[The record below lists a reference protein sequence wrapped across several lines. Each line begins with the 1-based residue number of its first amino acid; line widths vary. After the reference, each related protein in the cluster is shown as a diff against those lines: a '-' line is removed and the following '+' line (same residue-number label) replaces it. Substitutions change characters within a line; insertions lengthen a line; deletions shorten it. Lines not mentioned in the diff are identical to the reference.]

1 MYNIYSINIYKRG
14 RVFRNTV
21 DGNINVFLFNVISL
35 NELIFDTFCI
45 MLFAHVITS
54 KLHVRDQNFKLQL
67 GLLILFG

>member
-1 MYNIYSINIYKRG
+1 MFNKHI
-14 RVFRNTV
+14 VFRKTV
-21 DGNINVFLFNVISL
+21 NGNINVFLFNVISL

-67 GLLILFG
+67 LILFG